1 MIMINN
7 YKLRIIKVNLNIVW
21 ANINIISKLK
31 KMKESEKL
39 NSEDPVVL

>member
-31 KMKESEKL
+31 KMKESEMV